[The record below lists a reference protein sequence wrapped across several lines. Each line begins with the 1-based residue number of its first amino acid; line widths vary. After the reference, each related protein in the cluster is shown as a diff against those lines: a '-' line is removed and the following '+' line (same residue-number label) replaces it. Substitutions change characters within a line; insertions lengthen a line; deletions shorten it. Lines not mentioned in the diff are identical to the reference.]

1 MSGRVLMKGA
11 EALAEAAIRAGAE
24 AYFCYPITP
33 QTEVAEYLARRMP
46 EAGGVFLQAESEV
59 AASNMLYGAAAAG
72 ARVLTSSSSPGISLM
87 SEAFSYLAGAE
98 LPAVI
103 VNVMRCGPGLGGV
116 LASQADYFQATK
128 APGHGGFRFLV
139 LAPASVQ
146 EMADLTAE
154 AFDLA
159 DHYRNPVMVLADGML
174 AQMMEPVELRE
185 QTGKNGS
192 KKAWATTGAKDRK
205 PNTITSLYLD
215 PEKLERVND
224 RLVAKY
230 RDMAASEIRF
240 EEFEISPLV
249 RATRRVA
256 QGSDVQSPRLLIVA
270 FGTVARI
277 AKTAIAMLDEE
288 GISAALFRPI
298 SVYPFPTEALRRAAE
313 RAERVL
319 VVEMNTGQMLEDVR
333 AAVAGARPVEF
344 YGRSG
349 GMVPTPDEVVDAARR
364 ALA

>member
-1 MSGRVLMKGA
+1 MGRVLMKGA

-46 EAGGVFLQAESEV
+46 EEGGVFLQAESEL
-59 AASNMLYGAAAAG
+59 AAANMLYGAAAAG

-146 EMADLTAE
+146 EMSDLTTQ

-174 AQMMEPVELRE
+174 AQMMEPVELGETQAR
-185 QTGKNGS
+185 NGS
-192 KKAWATTGAKDRK
+192 KKPWATTGAKDRK

-230 RDMAASEIRF
+230 REMAENEIRF
-240 EEFEISPLV
+240 EEYRLDQHVGAP
-249 RATRRVA
+249 RRGAPPSSVE
-256 QGSDVQSPRLLIVA
+256 PRLLIVA

-277 AKTAIAMLDEE
+277 AKTAIATLDEE
-288 GISAALFRPI
+288 GLSAALFRPI

-319 VVEMNTGQMLEDVR
+319 VVEMNTGQMVEDVR
-333 AAVAGARPVEF
+333 AAIAGARPVEF
-344 YGRSG
+344 FGRSG
-349 GMVPTPDEVVDAARR
+349 GVVPTPEEVVEAARR
-364 ALA
+364 VLA

>member
-1 MSGRVLMKGA
+1 MGRVLMKGA

-46 EAGGVFLQAESEV
+46 EEGGVFLQAESEL
-59 AASNMLYGAAAAG
+59 AAANMLYGAAAAG

-146 EMADLTAE
+146 EMADLTTQ

-174 AQMMEPVELRE
+174 AQMMEPVELGETQAR
-185 QTGKNGS
+185 NGS
-192 KKAWATTGAKDRK
+192 KKPWATTGAKDRK
-205 PNTITSLYLD
+205 PNTVTSLYLD

-230 RDMAASEIRF
+230 REMGETEIRY
-240 EEFEISPLV
+240 EEFLTDRPH
-249 RATRRVA
+249 
-256 QGSDVQSPRLLIVA
+256 RLLVVA

-277 AKTAIAMLDEE
+277 AKTAIAMLEE
-288 GISAALFRPI
+288 DGIPAALFRPI

-319 VVEMNTGQMLEDVR
+319 VVEMNTGQMVEDVR
-333 AAVAGARPVEF
+333 AAVAGGRPVQF

-349 GMVPTPDEVVDAARR
+349 GVVPTPEEVVDAARR
-364 ALA
+364 VLA

>member
-1 MSGRVLMKGA
+1 MANRVLMKGA
-11 EALAEAAIRAGAE
+11 EALAEAAVRAGAE

-46 EAGGVFLQAESEV
+46 EAGGVFLQAESEL
-59 AASNMLYGAAAAG
+59 AAANMLYGAAGAG
-72 ARVLTSSSSPGISLM
+72 ARVFTSSSSPGISLM

-98 LPAVI
+98 LPAVV

-146 EMADLTAE
+146 EMADLTTE

-159 DHYRNPVMVLADGML
+159 DRYRSPVMVLADGML
-174 AQMMEPVELRE
+174 AQMMEPVVLPEA
-185 QTGKNGS
+185 NGRHAIA
-192 KKAWATTGAKDRK
+192 KPWATTGAKGRA
-205 PNTITSLYLD
+205 PNIVTSLYLD

-230 RDMAASEIRF
+230 REMHEKEIRF
-240 EEFEISPLV
+240 EEFRTDLPH
-249 RATRRVA
+249 
-256 QGSDVQSPRLLIVA
+256 RLLIVA

-277 AKTAIAMLDEE
+277 ARTAIATLAEE
-288 GISAALFRPI
+288 GLSAALFRPI
-298 SVYPFPTEALRRAAE
+298 SLFPFPEAALRRAAE

-319 VVEMNTGQMLEDVR
+319 VVEMNTGQMVEDVE
-333 AAVAGARPVEF
+333 AAVAETRPVDF

-349 GMVPTPDEVVDAARR
+349 GMTPTPEEVVEAARR